1 MRILLPIAALL
12 LAAGCSDAG
21 DGGPDQS
28 ASPSQTPST
37 SSSASPKPPTTS
49 PVAAGPPA
57 QGASITALIGW
68 IEAGKPVDVAGFHT
82 ADRDGKTTQ
91 LQNGVAF
98 TTPSGKTTCMTGMT
112 TVDDGQLACLTELTD
127 GPAKPASA
135 GPDGQWIPGWI
146 DYPGDSLTVG
156 SVHGDPGGFGYGKG
170 PALSYGQRLKFGDY
184 QCRTDQV
191 GLFCVNYAHQ
201 SGARISD
208 AGVLPFGCLRE
219 VAPSADELVGL
230 KFGC

>member
-1 MRILLPIAALL
+1 MRVFLPIAATLL
-12 LAAGCSDAG
+12 VAGCSG
-21 DGGPDQS
+21 SDGGD
-28 ASPSQTPST
+28 AAPSSDTQST
-37 SSSASPKPPTTS
+37 SSAAPTKTATTS

-57 QGASITALIGW
+57 QGAPISAVIGW
-68 IEAGKPVDVAGFHT
+68 VEAGKPADLAGFHT

-112 TVDDGQLACLTELTD
+112 TTDDSQLTCLAELSD
-127 GPAKPASA
+127 GPAKPAAA
-135 GPDGQWIPGWI
+135 GPYGQWIPGWI
-146 DYPGDSLTVG
+146 DYPGGSLTVG
-156 SVHGDPGGFGYGKG
+156 GLHGDPGQFGYGKG
-170 PALSYGQRLKFGDY
+170 PELSDGQRLKFGDY

-201 SGARISD
+201 SAARISD
-208 AGVLPFGCLRE
+208 AGVLPFGCLKE
-219 VAPSADELVGL
+219 VDPPANELVGL